1 MRIII
6 AAEALPIVKNK
17 QQIYCKIRH
26 KYVALTPE
34 ESVRQR
40 IVSILSEEYNYPL
53 TRFSLEAQISLGNL
67 SRRYDIVVRDSQQN
81 PFMLIECKAMNV
93 KIDDKVIEQA
103 TSYNVSLKAKYVL
116 LSNLS
121 TTILL
126 RNTENGY
133 VQQKLSLIH
142 I

>member
-1 MRIII
+1 
-6 AAEALPIVKNK
+6 
-17 QQIYCKIRH
+17 
-26 KYVALTPE
+26 
-34 ESVRQR
+34 
-40 IVSILSEEYNYPL
+40 
-53 TRFSLEAQISLGNL
+53 
-67 SRRYDIVVRDSQQN
+67 
-81 PFMLIECKAMNV
+81 MLIECKAMNV

-133 VQQKLSLIH
+133 VQQKNIPLLK
-142 I
+142 